1 MADFQEI
8 KEETTRKLFKDYPTM
23 TIKIIIIVWAL
34 FVIFLALYLENKWLL
49 ALLAAW
55 EILP

>member
-8 KEETTRKLFKDYPTM
+8 KEETTRKLFKDYSTL
-23 TIKIIIIVWAL
+23 TIKVIIIGWAL